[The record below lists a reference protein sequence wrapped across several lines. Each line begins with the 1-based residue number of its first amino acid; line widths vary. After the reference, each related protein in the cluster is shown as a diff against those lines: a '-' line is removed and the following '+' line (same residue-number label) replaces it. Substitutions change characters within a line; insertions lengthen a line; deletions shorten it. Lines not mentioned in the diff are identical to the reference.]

1 LAIISGLKKKLSIAA
16 CKVSDGSISV
26 DKSKTAFEAMINP
39 AGYKRQLC
47 IDYNKKKTLGQSSA
61 APKFSAVLPETLTLE
76 GLVLDGTGVVEQNGQ
91 QSVKEMIDALLA
103 VIYNY
108 NGQRHEPNYVRL
120 LWGTFIFFG
129 RAESI
134 SIDHTMFKPSGEPLR
149 AKVSLSF
156 TGWMSAEEST
166 LRANQSSP
174 DLSHLVEVAMGDTL
188 PLLCS
193 RIYNDPSYYREV
205 ARINNLTNFRNL
217 EPGMVLRFPPLVQ
230 RHG

>member
-1 LAIISGLKKKLSIAA
+1 MPISTGLKKKLSIAA
-16 CKVSDGSISV
+16 CQVSAGNISV
-26 DKSKTAFEAMINP
+26 DKSQTAFEAMINP
-39 AGYKRQLC
+39 ASYKRQLS
-47 IDYNKKKTLGQSSA
+47 INYNKKKTLGQSSA
-61 APKFSAVLPETLTLE
+61 EPKFSAVCPETLTFDN
-76 GLVLDGTGVVEQNGQ
+76 LVLDSTGVVALLGM
-91 QSVKEMIDALLA
+91 QSVKTMVDALLA
-103 VIYNY
+103 VIYDY
-108 NGQRHEPNYVRL
+108 NGKKHEPNYVRL

-134 SIDHTMFKPSGEPLR
+134 SIDYTMFKPSGEPLR

-156 TGWMSAEEST
+156 TGWMSTEESS

-217 EPGMVLRFPPLVQ
+217 EPGLMLRFPPLV
-230 RHG
+230 

>member
-1 LAIISGLKKKLSIAA
+1 MAISSGKKKKLSIAA
-16 CKVSDGSISV
+16 CKVNDGSISV
-26 DKSKTAFEAMINP
+26 DGSRDAFEAMINP
-39 AGYKRQLC
+39 AAYKRQLD
-47 IDYNKKKTLGQSSA
+47 IAYSEQHTLGQFSA
-61 APKFSAVLPETLTLE
+61 APKFSAILPEKLTLQD
-76 GLVLDGTGVVEQNGQ
+76 LVLDGTGVVEMASPK
-91 QSVKEMIDALLA
+91 SVKDMIDVLLA

-108 NGQRHEPNYVRL
+108 NGQKHEPNYVRL

-134 SIDHTMFKPSGEPLR
+134 SIDYTMFKPSGEPLR

-217 EPGMVLRFPPLVQ
+217 KPGTVLRFPPLVR